1 MAKTKIKARITAT
14 VDVFVDNWSGG
25 SCDMDALFEQ
35 VRKEGRHK
43 LESLLKDS
51 GTVVGDPTVRFVV
64 VEEDR

>member
-14 VDVFVDNWSGG
+14 VDIFVDNWSGG
-25 SCDMDALFEQ
+25 NCDVDALFEQ

-43 LESLLKDS
+43 LEYLLKDS
-51 GTVVGDPTVRFVV
+51 GTIVGEPNVKFVV